1 MSQVGTAYFAGRCS
15 LQSNVDDTDN
25 SNAGQSSTAT
35 TSTATVAPAHVWLGL
50 SIIASLSFYAQA
62 LVTEE
67 RFVPAVNVIATHWNM
82 PSDIA
87 GATIMAAAA
96 SSPELFAS
104 FLSLFVTHSSL
115 GLGTIVGSEIF
126 NQLIIVAGSI
136 QYARNNRLKL
146 DRAILVREVLF
157 YGLSLVLFL
166 LALRDRRPTDDDDD
180 DNRDHIY
187 IGLGD
192 GLLLLGGYGLYVLVC
207 AYFKQILSI
216 VEQMRASV
224 MRWKGSDETSNSG
237 GLEYN
242 AY

>member
-1 MSQVGTAYFAGRCS
+1 M
-15 LQSNVDDTDN
+15 DDADDAEN
-25 SNAGQSSTAT
+25 NAGQSSTAT
-35 TSTATVAPAHVWLGL
+35 ISTATVAPAHVWVWLGL
-50 SIIASLSFYAQA
+50 SITASLSFYAQA

-67 RFVPAVNVIATHWNM
+67 RFVPAVNNVIATHWNM

-126 NQLIIVAGSI
+126 NQLVIVAGSI

-180 DNRDHIY
+180 GNRDHIY

-192 GLLLLGGYGLYVLVC
+192 GLLLLGDMGC
-207 AYFKQILSI
+207 
-216 VEQMRASV
+216 MCWSV
-224 MRWKGSDETSNSG
+224 PTSNRF
-237 GLEYN
+237 
-242 AY
+242 